1 MERRTMKR
9 LLARQDTPQRRDS
22 LTRFRHPDSRLFD
35 SQRFLL
41 SAVAARVAL
50 YLVALFHVVILTWTD
65 IDTSSPCK
73 AHARFQD

>member
-1 MERRTMKR
+1 MKR
-9 LLARQDTPQRRDS
+9 LLARRDTPQRRDS
-22 LTRFRHPDSRLFD
+22 STRFRRLDSRLFG

-50 YLVALFHVVILTWTD
+50 CLAALFHVVILTWMD

-73 AHARFQD
+73 AHARFED